1 MNIKKNI
8 GDKIAVKVS
17 AILICGVVFLFMYVM
32 CYKILNTDASLFS
45 ATHMFT
51 MLIVL
56 NAGLL
61 FMVFSFLFSRI
72 YIKNFSNVYFKIPL
86 LFNKVCA
93 IAYNGVLTTAKQL
106 TPEFD
111 KENTK
116 NGLMRSSISNFSIHD
131 LHQIFSEKEH
141 IQHQN
146 TSNETIGI
154 LSYFASSLF
163 EKNKLEEVLWDI
175 VENCISQLELE
186 DCVIY
191 MLDTQNKVLIQKAAF
206 GHKNNGERKIISP
219 IQIPLG
225 EGVVGRVAQSGTYE
239 YVPDVTS
246 DPGYIIDDDR
256 RMSELSI
263 PILIDDEVVG
273 VLDSEHSQKDFF
285 SKNHVF
291 LFQLIARLTGK
302 KLKQIHVKSE
312 SHITD
317 DNVYF
322 KELDFLMK
330 EAKIYRDPNLGLD
343 SMAKKLNIS
352 GNYLS
357 QLVNKLSGHN
367 FTDYV
372 NRYRI
377 EDAKSKLR
385 NPNFIN
391 YTIIAIA
398 LESGF
403 NSKSTFYSAFKKLT
417 GISPKEYRKIP

>member
-1 MNIKKNI
+1 MNIKKYI
-8 GDKIAVKVS
+8 GDKIVIKVS
-17 AILICGVVFLFMYVM
+17 AILVCGIVFLFMVM
-32 CYKILNTDASLFS
+32 CYKMLSTDVFLFNTR
-45 ATHMFT
+45 HMFA

-56 NAGLL
+56 NIVLL
-61 FMVFSFLFSRI
+61 ITIFTFFFSSIVL
-72 YIKNFSNVYFKIPL
+72 KNFSNFYFRIPL
-86 LFNKVCA
+86 FFNQVFA
-93 IAYNGVLTTAKQL
+93 VAYNGVFTTTKQL

-111 KENTK
+111 KVK
-116 NGLMRSSISNFSIHD
+116 SKKDLIRSSISNFSTHGLD
-131 LHQIFSEKEH
+131 QIFSEKEH
-141 IQHQN
+141 IKHQN

-163 EKNKLEEVLWDI
+163 EKNKLEDVLWDI

-191 MLDTQNKVLIQKAAF
+191 MLDTQNRVLIQKAAF
-206 GHKNNGERKIISP
+206 GHKNNGERKVVSP

-225 EGVVGRVAQSGTYE
+225 EGIVGRVAQSGTFE
-239 YVPDVTS
+239 YVPDVTKDS
-246 DPGYIIDDDR
+246 GYIIDDDR
-256 RMSELSI
+256 RMSELSV
-263 PILIDDEVVG
+263 PIFIGDEVVG

-285 SKNHVF
+285 SNNHVF

-302 KLKQIHVKSE
+302 KLKQIHIKNE
-312 SHITD
+312 SHITN

-357 QLVNKLSGHN
+357 QLVNKLSGYN

-377 EDAKSKLR
+377 KDAKFKLR

-417 GISPKEYRKIP
+417 GISPKEYRKIS

>member
-8 GDKIAVKVS
+8 GDKLVAKIS
-17 AILICGVVFLFMYVM
+17 TILICGVVFFLIYVV
-32 CYKILNTDASLFS
+32 CYKMLSTGFD
-45 ATHMFT
+45 TRHMFA
-51 MLIVL
+51 MPIVL
-56 NAGLL
+56 NIVLL
-61 FMVFSFLFSRI
+61 ITVFVFFFSSI
-72 YIKNFSNVYFKIPL
+72 VLKNFSNFYFKIPL
-86 LFNKVCA
+86 LFNKVFEVG
-93 IAYNGVLTTAKQL
+93 YDGVFTTTEEL
-106 TPEFD
+106 TPRFD
-111 KENTK
+111 QAKAK
-116 NGLMRSSISNFSIHD
+116 KDVIRSLVSNFSTHN
-131 LHQIFSEKEH
+131 LYQIFSKKDQ

-146 TSNETIGI
+146 ASNETIGI
-154 LSYFASSLF
+154 LTYFASSLF

-175 VENCISQLELE
+175 VENCISKLKLE

-206 GHKNNGERKIISP
+206 GHKNNGERKVISP

-225 EGVVGRVAQSGTYE
+225 KGIVGRVAQSGTFE
-239 YVPDVTS
+239 YVPDLTN

-256 RMSELSI
+256 RMSELSV

-285 SKNHVF
+285 NKDHVF
-291 LFQLIARLTGK
+291 LFQLIAKLTGK
-302 KLKQIHVKSE
+302 KLKQIHTKSE

-357 QLVNKLSGHN
+357 QLVNKLSGYN
-367 FTDYV
+367 FTDYI

-377 EDAKSKLR
+377 EDAKFKLR

-391 YTIIAIA
+391 YTIISIA

-403 NSKSTFYSAFKKLT
+403 NSKSTFYSAFKKRT
-417 GISPKEYRKIP
+417 GISPKEYRKTS

>member
-1 MNIKKNI
+1 MNIKKYI
-8 GDKIAVKVS
+8 GDKLVTKVS
-17 AILICGVVFLFMYVM
+17 TILICVVVSFLIYAV
-32 CYKILNTDASLFS
+32 CYKMLSTDFNTR
-45 ATHMFT
+45 HMFAI
-51 MLIVL
+51 LIVL
-56 NAGLL
+56 NMVLL
-61 FMVFSFLFSRI
+61 ITVFTFFFSSI
-72 YIKNFSNVYFKIPL
+72 VLKNFSNFYKIPL
-86 LFNKVCA
+86 LFNKVFEV
-93 IAYNGVLTTAKQL
+93 AYDGVFTTTKQL
-106 TPEFD
+106 TPKFD
-111 KENTK
+111 QVKAK
-116 NGLMRSSISNFSIHD
+116 KDVIRSSVSNFSTD
-131 LHQIFSEKEH
+131 SLYQIFSEKD
-141 IQHQN
+141 QVQRQN
-146 TSNETIGI
+146 ASNETIGI
-154 LSYFASSLF
+154 LTYFASSLF

-175 VENCISQLELE
+175 VENCISKLKLE

-206 GHKNNGERKIISP
+206 GHKNNGERKVISP
-219 IQIPLG
+219 IQIQLG
-225 EGVVGRVAQSGTYE
+225 EGIVGRVAQSGIFE
-239 YVPDVTS
+239 YVPDLTN
-246 DPGYIIDDDR
+246 DPGYIVDDDR
-256 RMSELSI
+256 RMSELSV

-285 SKNHVF
+285 NKDHIF

-302 KLKQIHVKSE
+302 KLKQIHTKNE
-312 SHITD
+312 SHITN

-367 FTDYV
+367 FTDYI

-377 EDAKSKLR
+377 EDAKFKLR

-391 YTIIAIA
+391 YTIISIA

-417 GISPKEYRKIP
+417 GISPKEYRKNS